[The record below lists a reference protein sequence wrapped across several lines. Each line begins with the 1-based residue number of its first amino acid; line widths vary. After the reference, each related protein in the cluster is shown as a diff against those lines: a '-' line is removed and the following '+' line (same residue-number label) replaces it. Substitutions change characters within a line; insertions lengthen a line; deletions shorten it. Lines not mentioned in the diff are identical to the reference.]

1 MNRTVT
7 ASILIIAAIG
17 IYFTI
22 TKSMV
27 TDVQAVKAQ
36 NDQYAAALSSADE
49 IIQAREAITR
59 AYNSISQDNRAR
71 LDKMIPSAVD
81 NIRLVIDLNNLA
93 LQHHFTLSDVKASV
107 PSNSPTSG
115 APRQA
120 AQSAGS
126 SMLAAVGILPT
137 LGAAPAAQN
146 IAEPVLDKVQVSF
159 TAQTTYEQFIS
170 FLQDLEADLRI
181 MDLTHLSVAV
191 NEDGT
196 YTFQTQFQTYW
207 LRQ

>member
-1 MNRTVT
+1 MNRNLLAT
-7 ASILIIAAIG
+7 ILIVAAIG

-22 TKSMV
+22 TKGMIA
-27 TDVQAVKAQ
+27 DVQSVKAQ
-36 NDQYAAALSSADE
+36 NDQYAAALDSADQ
-49 IIQAREAITR
+49 IIKTRESIT
-59 AYNSISQDNRAR
+59 ASYNSISPDNRTR

-93 LQHHFTLSDVKASV
+93 LQHHFALSDVKASV
-107 PSNSPTSG
+107 PSNSSAPGSRPQTAQATGASLVAAAGAIPSIDSMSG
-115 APRQA
+115 
-120 AQSAGS
+120 
-126 SMLAAVGILPT
+126 T
-137 LGAAPAAQN
+137 QN

-159 TAQTTYEQFIS
+159 TAQTTYDQFIS
-170 FLQDLEADLRI
+170 FLQDLEADLRV

-196 YTFQTQFQTYW
+196 YAFQAQFQTYW

>member
-1 MNRTVT
+1 MNRNLLAT
-7 ASILIIAAIG
+7 ILIVAAIG

-22 TKSMV
+22 TKPMIA
-27 TDVQAVKAQ
+27 DVQSVRAQ
-36 NDQYAAALSSADE
+36 NDQYSAALDSADQ
-49 IIQAREAITR
+49 IIKARESITSS
-59 AYNSISQDNRAR
+59 YNSISQDNRTR

-93 LQHHFTLSDVKASV
+93 LQHHFALSDVKASV
-107 PSNSPTSG
+107 PSSSS
-115 APRQA
+115 APGSRPQA
-120 AQSAGS
+120 AQASGASLVAAAG
-126 SMLAAVGILPT
+126 AIPT
-137 LGAAPAAQN
+137 LGQIPGGQN

-159 TAQTTYEQFIS
+159 TTQTTYDQFIT

-181 MDLTHLSVAV
+181 MDLTHITVAV